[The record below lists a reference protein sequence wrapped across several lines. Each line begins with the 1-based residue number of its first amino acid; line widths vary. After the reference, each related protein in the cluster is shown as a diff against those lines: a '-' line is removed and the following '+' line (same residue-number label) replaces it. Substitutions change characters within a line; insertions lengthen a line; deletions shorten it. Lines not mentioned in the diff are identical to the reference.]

1 MIIQYSMQIVNRLR
15 ATPRPEEQIFL
26 PNDEK
31 WPPLPFRGPND
42 LQTKSPLTEGALRF
56 HSEGAELLKIT
67 SARRVSLR
75 CGTQFASYLRLIALR
90 MTIKLVGGI
99 AS

>member
-26 PNDEK
+26 PNDET
-31 WPPLPFRGPND
+31 WPLLPFRGPKD

-75 CGTQFASYLRLIALR
+75 CVSRGRARARTEISPQWEISL
-90 MTIKLVGGI
+90 
-99 AS
+99 